1 MCLILLMHRV
11 NPDVDVLLAGNR
23 DEFYSRPSAPPAIIQ
38 TQPTICA
45 GQDLEAGGTWMG
57 RNEYGLMAGLTNGRR
72 FDNTA
77 PPDVRSRGELVT
89 GLLQHETPQA
99 AAAWLT
105 ARPLEK
111 YRPFNV
117 LFGGVG
123 GFYYYSSLTGDPVAP
138 LAPGVYA
145 LSNSTLNDATWPK
158 VARSLEFLEANRAT
172 PAAELLR
179 RTEVFLCD
187 GTHPDQLE
195 SPHRLEEI
203 HGALGAVFIRTAGYG
218 TVSQTVLTEGGRL
231 GRGYYFSGETHLQT
245 GPRPEPHFRP
255 CTF

>member
-11 NPDVDVLLAGNR
+11 NPDVDVLFAGNR

-38 TQPTICA
+38 SGPIVYA

-57 RNEYGLMAGLTNGRR
+57 RNEHGLMAGLTNGRR
-72 FDNTA
+72 FEGTP
-77 PPDVRSRGELVT
+77 PPDARSRGELVL

-99 AAAWLT
+99 AAAWLSS
-105 ARPLEK
+105 RPLDR
-111 YRPFNV
+111 YRLFNV
-117 LFGGVG
+117 LFGNVD
-123 GFYYYSSLTGDPVAP
+123 GFYYYSSLTGEPVAA

-145 LSNSTLNDATWPK
+145 LSNSTLNDAAWPK
-158 VARSLEFLEANRAT
+158 VARSLEFLEANRKT
-172 PAAELLR
+172 PGEELLR

-187 GTHPDQLE
+187 GTHPDQHE
-195 SPHRLEEI
+195 SPHMMEEV

-218 TVSQTVLTEGGRL
+218 TVSQTILTEGGRL
-231 GRGYYFSGETHLQT
+231 GRRYLFSGETHLQA
-245 GPRPEPHFRP
+245 GPRPEPQFQS